1 VRWPWAWA
9 LPTSLQRSRA
19 STLRISTSPWFR
31 TTTVDAGRT
40 SYHLPHG
47 SLIIYVKFIDDTLT
61 EFLLLS
67 FKEK

>member
-1 VRWPWAWA
+1 MGLADVASAIARLEPVHFHKSMVSHNDRRRW
-9 LPTSLQRSRA
+9 QD
-19 STLRISTSPWFR
+19 
-31 TTTVDAGRT
+31 V
-40 SYHLPHG
+40 YHLPHG